1 MTSGSRERPRLGSV
15 PDVHERLRHPSVAEL
30 DPRVVDVW
38 CTWLGQLATNAEAAL
53 AAAIAYRDLDA
64 ASRTTWLDA
73 LEHDAPRL
81 SVPPI
86 AIYAPLLA
94 VESDPDRRA
103 RILQAIGPSPA
114 AAAQSRVEARFGLGS
129 GGLRVAVVASPL
141 YLDFVQVLA
150 CGYRRANGF
159 EWVRHDPIVDR
170 RQTPR
175 PGDRLAEVVL
185 ESVPV
190 EQVVDDLALAVLAHV
205 RAGRVLPEALRIFV
219 DLFGVDRAQVCA
231 VP

>member
-1 MTSGSRERPRLGSV
+1 MTSGSRERPQTGSV
-15 PDVHERLRHPSVAEL
+15 PDLHERLRHVSASEV
-30 DPRVVDVW
+30 DPRVLDVW

-64 ASRTTWLDA
+64 AARATWLEA

-81 SVPPI
+81 DVPPV

-94 VESDPDRRA
+94 VESDPERRG

-114 AAAQSRVEARFGLGS
+114 AASQSRLEARFGLGA
-129 GGLRVAVVASPL
+129 GGLRVGVVVSPL

-175 PGDRLAEVVL
+175 PGDSLADVVL

-190 EQVVDDLALAVLAHV
+190 EQIVDDLALAVLAHV
-205 RAGRVLPEALRIFV
+205 RSGRVLPEALRIFV
-219 DLFGVDRAQVCA
+219 DLFAVDRAQACV